1 MADAGGVLFE
11 DGVSPAT
18 TWELKNAVTSSLDKR
33 SSATPSVNSS
43 SSALVASSRIPL
55 SRTNIS
61 ADAMRRILIEQARRH
76 HSLKR
81 GGGWRRVLLEQA
93 ELLFDER
100 AEELFALDEALEK
113 LEARDKRKNEIVMLR
128 YFAGLTIEETA
139 NILRI
144 SLTTVKDKWKFAKAW
159 LHSEIAHGNKPG
171 N

>member
-1 MADAGGVLFE
+1 M
-11 DGVSPAT
+11 
-18 TWELKNAVTSSLDKR
+18 
-33 SSATPSVNSS
+33 
-43 SSALVASSRIPL
+43 
-55 SRTNIS
+55 
-61 ADAMRRILIEQARRH
+61 
-76 HSLKR
+76 
-81 GGGWRRVLLEQA
+81 LEQA